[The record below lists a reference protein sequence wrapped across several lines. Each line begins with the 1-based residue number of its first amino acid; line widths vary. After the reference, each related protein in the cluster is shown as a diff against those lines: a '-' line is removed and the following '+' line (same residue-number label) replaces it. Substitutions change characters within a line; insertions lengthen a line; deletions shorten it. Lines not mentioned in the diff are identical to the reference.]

1 MNQNRNPYQGQYPYQ
16 NPNQNAYPEQY
27 DDYQQPAY
35 QNDGYQEQPAY
46 PVQNDYQQTAYQND
60 GYQEQTAYPVQDD
73 YQQTAY
79 QNDGY
84 QEQSAY
90 PVQNDYQ
97 QPAYQNDGYQ
107 EQPAYPVQDNYQQT
121 AYQNDGYQ
129 EQPAYPVQDDYQ
141 QPTYPTRP
149 APRRR
154 PRTVP
159 QRNWSAE
166 SEHSVQQ
173 ARPAQRNWSAE
184 SEQPVQQA
192 RSAQRN
198 WSAEPEQPVQQAR
211 PAQRNWSAKPEQSV
225 QQARPA
231 QRNWS
236 AEPEHSEPSAP
247 SAPSVTTVSSADTV
261 QEQTTIP
268 PKITG
273 EIVISAKNIH
283 KTFGK
288 GETAQVVLDGANL
301 DIEKGSFVSLMGE
314 SGTGKSTLLYLIGGL
329 DRDFTGDIFV
339 SGKNIA
345 NLSDNQLSE
354 IRCKKM
360 GFVFQFYNLAAN
372 LTIEDNILL
381 PLEMS
386 GRKMADYREKYKE
399 ILEITGLENKVKSYP
414 SQLSGGQQQRAAIAR
429 AVLGDPEIILADEPT
444 GNLDAASGAEIMEL
458 FSRLN
463 KERGVTILQVTHSAE
478 AASYSSRIVTLKNRI
493 ITG

>member
-1 MNQNRNPYQGQYPYQ
+1 MNQNRNPYHGQYPYQ

-46 PVQNDYQQTAYQND
+46 PVQ
-60 GYQEQTAYPVQDD
+60 
-73 YQQTAY
+73 
-79 QNDGY
+79 
-84 QEQSAY
+84 
-90 PVQNDYQ
+90 
-97 QPAYQNDGYQ
+97 
-107 EQPAYPVQDNYQQT
+107 
-121 AYQNDGYQ
+121 
-129 EQPAYPVQDDYQ
+129 DDYQ
-141 QPTYPTRP
+141 QPTYPTQP

-154 PRTVP
+154 PRTAP

-166 SEHSVQQ
+166 PEQPVQQ

-211 PAQRNWSAKPEQSV
+211 PAQRNWSAEPEQPV

-247 SAPSVTTVSSADTV
+247 SAPSVSSADTV
-261 QEQTTIP
+261 QEQTTTP

>member
-1 MNQNRNPYQGQYPYQ
+1 MNQNRNPYHGQYPYQ

-27 DDYQQPAY
+27 DDYQQP
-35 QNDGYQEQPAY
+35 
-46 PVQNDYQQTAYQND
+46 
-60 GYQEQTAYPVQDD
+60 
-73 YQQTAY
+73 AY

-141 QPTYPTRP
+141 QPTYPTQP

-154 PRTVP
+154 PRTAP
-159 QRNWSAE
+159 
-166 SEHSVQQ
+166 
-173 ARPAQRNWSAE
+173 
-184 SEQPVQQA
+184 
-192 RSAQRN
+192 QRN
-198 WSAEPEQPVQQAR
+198 WSAEPEQP
-211 PAQRNWSAKPEQSV
+211 V

-247 SAPSVTTVSSADTV
+247 SAPSVSSADTV
-261 QEQTTIP
+261 QEQTTTP